1 MSCQAATNP
10 AVPLQG
16 QWAGDQLQFVL
27 DPTGGRIETGCASG
41 TLVGP
46 IKLNADGK
54 FVATGTFSPVMPG
67 PQLADAPNTVQA
79 ARYSGELVGAVMK
92 MTILP
97 AGAQEAQVF
106 NLREGAKIKLLR
118 CL

>member
-10 AVPLQG
+10 AAVLQG

-27 DPTGGRIETGCASG
+27 DSNGGRVEMGCATG

-46 IKLNADGK
+46 IRLGADGK
-54 FVATGTFSPVMPG
+54 FVATGTYSPITPG
-67 PQLADAPNTVQA
+67 PTLIDAPNTTQP
-79 ARYSGELVGAVMK
+79 ARYSGELVGGVMK
-92 MTILP
+92 LTILP
-97 AGAQEAQVF
+97 ASTQVAQVF